1 MSRLVEEYLR
11 ELVVILDE
19 GDIES
24 DSYNN
29 ALSIKMVIE
38 KLYKAKNITNFDLNV
53 IELISNGYGYSEI
66 AEMLGVDRK
75 KVTAVFKKLC
85 ERIAFILGEEFTN
98 SGFMSKAEEQGK

>member
-1 MSRLVEEYLR
+1 MSLLVEEYIR
-11 ELVVILDE
+11 QLVVILDD

-24 DSYNN
+24 DSYSN

-38 KLYKAKNITNFDLNV
+38 KLYKTKNISDFDLRV
-53 IELISNGYGYSEI
+53 LELITNGYGYSEI

-98 SGFMSKAEEQGK
+98 SGFLSRAEER